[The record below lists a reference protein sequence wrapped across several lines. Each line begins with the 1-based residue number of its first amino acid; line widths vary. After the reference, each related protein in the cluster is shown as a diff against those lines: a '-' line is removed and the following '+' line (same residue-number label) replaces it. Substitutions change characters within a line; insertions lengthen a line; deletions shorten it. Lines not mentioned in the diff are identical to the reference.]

1 MFKANFSNFIFAKIT
16 VSSNGFTAKGIT
28 YDGDLKETFVSFD
41 NIKDEVWGK
50 IFPQATAPQV
60 EATAPQVEATAPQVE
75 ATQVEATAPQFT
87 ETAQIKRG
95 RGRPRKIVA

>member
-16 VSSNGFTAKGIT
+16 VSENGFTAKGIT

-41 NIKDEVWGK
+41 NIKDEIWGK
-50 IFPQATAPQV
+50 IFPQV
-60 EATAPQVEATAPQVE
+60 EATQVEVTAPQVE
-75 ATQVEATAPQFT
+75 ATQVEATAPQAFA
-87 ETAQIKRG
+87 ETTQIKRG